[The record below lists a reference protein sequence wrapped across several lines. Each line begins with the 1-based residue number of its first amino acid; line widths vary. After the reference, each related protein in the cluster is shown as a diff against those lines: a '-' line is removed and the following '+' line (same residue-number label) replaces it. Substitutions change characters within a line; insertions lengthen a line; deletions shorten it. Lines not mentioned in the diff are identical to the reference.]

1 MPQIRGNSALA
12 RAGRVCTP
20 TVRYWMETEVHVYG
34 FSIAANVLLSF
45 FPFLIVMV
53 SLCKYLFQWPGAV
66 DAIMFALNDYFPA
79 DMVDFI
85 QRNLRATVNSRGP
98 MQMGSIL
105 LLFFTANGIFEPMEV
120 ALNRAWGITQ
130 NRSFLKN
137 QLVSMGLIFACGGL
151 ILASIAVTAANRQI
165 LRQSPLGQSEIESWL
180 TVLFFKAAELPIT
193 ILILF
198 LIYWLLPNRRMPW
211 RDVVPVSI
219 FVGLALE
226 GLKYINLL
234 TWPYLRMKLEREYG
248 PFINSVT
255 IVLWS
260 FLAAMVVLAGAE
272 WAARRR
278 NAALNAM
285 PDLS

>member
-1 MPQIRGNSALA
+1 
-12 RAGRVCTP
+12 
-20 TVRYWMETEVHVYG
+20 METEVHVYG

-53 SLCKYLFQWPGAV
+53 SICKYVFYWPEAV
-66 DAIMFALNDYFPA
+66 DAIVLGLRDYFPSE
-79 DMVDFI
+79 MVDFVR
-85 QRNLRATVNSRGP
+85 RNLELKVNSRGP
-98 MQMGSIL
+98 MQLGSMA

-120 ALNRAWGITQ
+120 ALNRAWGVTR

-151 ILASIAVTAANRQI
+151 VLISVGLTAANRQ
-165 LRQSPLGQSEIESWL
+165 LLLQSPLANSEFAAML
-180 TVLFFKAAELPIT
+180 GVLFFKAAAVPIT

-198 LIYWLLPNRRMPW
+198 LIYWLLPNQRLPW

-226 GLKYINLL
+226 GLKYVNLL
-234 TWPYLRMKLEREYG
+234 LWPFLRIKLESEYG

-260 FLAAMVVLAGAE
+260 FLASMVVLAGAE
-272 WAARRR
+272 WSARRR
-278 NAALNAM
+278 TAAG
-285 PDLS
+285 P